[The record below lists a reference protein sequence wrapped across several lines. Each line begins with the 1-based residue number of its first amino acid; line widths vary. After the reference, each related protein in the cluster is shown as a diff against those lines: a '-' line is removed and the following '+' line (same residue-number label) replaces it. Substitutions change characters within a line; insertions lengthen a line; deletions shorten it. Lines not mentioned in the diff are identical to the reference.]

1 MKRLIFW
8 AVVIV
13 LLAMAP
19 FVLRSYNLYLL
30 NLAAVK
36 IIAAIGLALLTGYTG
51 QLSIGHAGFLAIGA
65 YGTALLA
72 QHFGLPFWVGI
83 PVAGF
88 ISGLAG
94 FILLIPAL
102 RLTAIYLAIATLAF
116 GTAVAEALPRWAA
129 VTGGYQGMRVP
140 RASFFGINV
149 QNDVAMYYLALAM
162 TVLLLLVARNI
173 VRSRVGRA
181 FVAIRDKSMAA
192 QACGVSLAKYK
203 ALAFFVSALYAGL
216 AGGLYAHVVGYISP
230 AEFGLAKS
238 IDLFI
243 MIALGGMASLPGPVL
258 GALFLTYLP
267 HWLSGFRG
275 LQSIIYG
282 ASLIGV
288 VVFMPFGIW
297 GFVRKWTAPDK
308 VQSLPK
314 PLRAA
319 VAFVRGGGGA

>member
-1 MKRLIFW
+1 MKRLILW

-19 FVLRSYNLYLL
+19 LVLRSYNLYLL

-83 PVAGF
+83 PVAGL

-116 GTAVAEALPRWAA
+116 GTAVAEALPRWSS

-140 RASFFGINV
+140 RASLFGINV
-149 QNDVAMYYLALAM
+149 QNDVAMYYLALVM

-181 FVAIRDKSMAA
+181 FIAIRDKSMAA

-282 ASLIGV
+282 GSLIGV
-288 VVFMPFGIW
+288 VIFMPFGIW
-297 GFVRKWTAPDK
+297 GFVRKWTASDK
-308 VQSLPK
+308 VQSLPR

>member
-83 PVAGF
+83 PVAGL

-140 RASFFGINV
+140 RASFFGVNV

>member
-83 PVAGF
+83 PVAGL

>member
-83 PVAGF
+83 PVAGL

-149 QNDVAMYYLALAM
+149 PNDVAMYYLALAM